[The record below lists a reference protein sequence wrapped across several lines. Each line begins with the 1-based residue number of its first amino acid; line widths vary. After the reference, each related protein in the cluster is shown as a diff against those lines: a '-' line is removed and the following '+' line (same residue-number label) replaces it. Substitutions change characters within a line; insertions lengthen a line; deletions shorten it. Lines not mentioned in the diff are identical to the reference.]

1 MRGSP
6 GSHLLKRCDREPR
19 RRLGGASLGRCGQ
32 HDARRGQV
40 HKVLHSAV
48 VLDQMCRQSRSHQHR
63 SDDDSLSHA
72 VQQMHRQIPRLEI
85 GKDQN
90 IRVLFQVGERKVL
103 CADLTSQRRLEFSDG
118 ERRNIAAA
126 FRPLLPAFHQYLFV
140 GGFPET
146 ALSNDMSLAQRLLR
160 EDVVERV
167 LRRDMV
173 ALFGVRNVEELER
186 LFLYLCFNSGGI
198 VAVNTVASELGT
210 TKTTVANH
218 LDVLERAHLIY
229 RLSPIATGGKKILKA
244 KQKILHDRCGT
255 EECCPHAVA

>member
-1 MRGSP
+1 
-6 GSHLLKRCDREPR
+6 
-19 RRLGGASLGRCGQ
+19 
-32 HDARRGQV
+32 
-40 HKVLHSAV
+40 
-48 VLDQMCRQSRSHQHR
+48 
-63 SDDDSLSHA
+63 
-72 VQQMHRQIPRLEI
+72 
-85 GKDQN
+85 
-90 IRVLFQVGERKVL
+90 
-103 CADLTSQRRLEFSDG
+103 
-118 ERRNIAAA
+118 
-126 FRPLLPAFHQYLFV
+126 
-140 GGFPET
+140 
-146 ALSNDMSLAQRLLR
+146 
-160 EDVVERV
+160 
-167 LRRDMV
+167 MV